1 MVTKNIMSRLFGA
14 SPVHPLQVHM
24 DKVYQCVSQLVPLF
38 EAVLKE
44 DWDGVQAARKD
55 ISKLEN
61 EADVLKKDLRLNLP
75 SSMMLPVSRR
85 DLLEVL
91 TMQDKIA
98 NKAKDISG
106 IILGRKMTLPKE
118 VGDIYLE
125 FVQRCVDAT
134 EQAQTTVNELDE
146 LVETGFRGNEVEIV
160 EAMISKLNEIE
171 SDTDN
176 IQVEIRSNLFKI
188 ERDLPPIDA
197 MFLYKIIDATGDVAD
212 LAQRVGSRLQLMLA
226 R

>member
-1 MVTKNIMSRLFGA
+1 MVRKNIMSSLFGA
-14 SPVHPLQVHM
+14 SPVHPLQMHM

-44 DWDGVQAARKD
+44 DWDGVRAVRKE

-118 VGDIYLE
+118 VGDTYLE

-197 MFLYKIIDATGDVAD
+197 MFLYKVIDATGDVAD

>member
-1 MVTKNIMSRLFGA
+1 MVRKNIMSRLFGT
-14 SPVHPLQVHM
+14 SPVHPLQMHM
-24 DKVYQCVSQLVPLF
+24 DKVFSCVSHLVPLF
-38 EAVLKE
+38 EAVVKE
-44 DWDGVQAARKD
+44 DWEGVQKARRE
-55 ISKLEN
+55 ISRLEH
-61 EADVLKKDLRLNLP
+61 EADDLKKELRLNLP

-91 TMQDKIA
+91 TMQDNIA

-118 VGDIYLE
+118 VGDAYIEY
-125 FVQRCVDAT
+125 VQRCVDAT

-160 EAMISKLNEIE
+160 EAMITKLNDIE

-176 IQVEIRSNLFKI
+176 IQVEIRANLFKV
-188 ERDLPPIDA
+188 ERDLPPIDV
-197 MFLYKIIDATGDVAD
+197 MFMYKVIDATGDVAD

>member
-1 MVTKNIMSRLFGA
+1 
-14 SPVHPLQVHM
+14 M
-24 DKVYQCVSQLVPLF
+24 DKVFACVSQLVPLF
-38 EAVLKE
+38 EAVVKE
-44 DWDGVQAARKD
+44 DWEGVQKARRE

-61 EADVLKKDLRLNLP
+61 EADELKKDLRLNLP
-75 SSMMLPVSRR
+75 NSMMLPVSRR

-118 VGDIYLE
+118 VGDAYVE
-125 FVQRCVDAT
+125 YVQRCVDAT
-134 EQAQTTVNELDE
+134 QQAQTTVNELDE
-146 LVETGFRGNEVEIV
+146 LVETGFRGSEVEIV
-160 EAMISKLNEIE
+160 EAMINKLNEVE

-176 IQVEIRSNLFKI
+176 IQVEIRATLFKI
-188 ERDLPPIDA
+188 ERDLPPIDV
-197 MFLYKIIDATGDVAD
+197 MFMYKVIDATGDVAD

>member
-1 MVTKNIMSRLFGA
+1 MVRKNIMSSLFGT
-14 SPVHPLQVHM
+14 SPVHPLQMHM

-38 EAVLKE
+38 EAVIKE
-44 DWDGVQAARKD
+44 DWNGVQAIRKE

-61 EADVLKKDLRLNLP
+61 EADELKKDLRLNLP

-118 VGDIYLE
+118 VGDTYLE

-176 IQVEIRSNLFKI
+176 IQVEIRANLFKI
-188 ERDLPPIDA
+188 ERDLPPIEA
-197 MFLYKIIDATGDVAD
+197 MFLYKVIDATGDVAD

>member
-1 MVTKNIMSRLFGA
+1 MVRKNIMSSLFGT
-14 SPVHPLQVHM
+14 SPVHPLQMHM

-44 DWDGVQAARKD
+44 DWDGVRAARKE

-75 SSMMLPVSRR
+75 NSMMLPVSRR

-118 VGDIYLE
+118 VGDTYLE

-197 MFLYKIIDATGDVAD
+197 MFLYKVIDATGDVAD